1 MDGHA
6 DPEGEGGLALVD
18 GLAAVLAVLVGRD
31 PVAGVESVEGL
42 LGLALWVGAV
52 DIGVAVAEL
61 VGQAGVVVAV
71 AGVQVGAETAG
82 DLVGGQSWNSCP
94 PRLAGVWR
102 CFQLREVEE
111 GCERASQSLTLAAEL
126 RHGVSIDCIRKLE
139 RQLPPSHRSPAV
151 RRLREQLAAV
161 A

>member
-1 MDGHA
+1 MDGHP

-61 VGQAGVVVAV
+61 VGEAGVVVAV

-82 DLVGGQSWNSCP
+82 DLVGWPVLELMSAQ
-94 PRLAGVWR
+94 AGR
-102 CFQLREVEE
+102 GLEV
-111 GCERASQSLTLAAEL
+111 
-126 RHGVSIDCIRKLE
+126 
-139 RQLPPSHRSPAV
+139 LPTA
-151 RRLREQLAAV
+151 
-161 A
+161 